1 MCRSVCLQDCEV
13 IGSSRIDWPTPAAS
27 PIPHLPHP
35 YHLPCF
41 SLPRISH
48 SLSLIYP
55 LSLSYLICMR
65 RERRAAADGRGVRRP
80 MGAACGGRDG
90 RRAPRP
96 PFCCGCGRL
105 DLLRPRVLGTSLEQL
120 MPLGRVLN

>member
-1 MCRSVCLQDCEV
+1 MWRSVCLQDCEV

-27 PIPHLPHP
+27 PIPHLPQP

-55 LSLSYLICMR
+55 LSLSYLICPR
-65 RERRAAADGRGVRRP
+65 RERHAAGAACGGQRVRRP

-96 PFCCGCGRL
+96 PFCCGRGRP
-105 DLLRPRVLGTSLEQL
+105 DLLRPRVLGN
-120 MPLGRVLN
+120 RVLLVYLISW